1 MFAIIFFS
9 IIVSYKH
16 ACALFLS
23 LYSAIF
29 YGRNIYRYN
38 FIFYWFQVPIE
49 SLNFLTRVHYSA
61 RADENWGEH
70 ELDYVLVCQTDVT
83 LDKINEDEVQSVS
96 WLNQNELKR
105 FLKDAKKH
113 NILVTPWFNYI
124 SEKMLFKW
132 WDNLDDINRYK
143 DDIIHRAGLQ

>member
-1 MFAIIFFS
+1 M
-9 IIVSYKH
+9 
-16 ACALFLS
+16 
-23 LYSAIF
+23 
-29 YGRNIYRYN
+29 
-38 FIFYWFQVPIE
+38 
-49 SLNFLTRVHYSA
+49 
-61 RADENWGEH
+61 
-70 ELDYVLVCQTDVT
+70 
-83 LDKINEDEVQSVS
+83 S